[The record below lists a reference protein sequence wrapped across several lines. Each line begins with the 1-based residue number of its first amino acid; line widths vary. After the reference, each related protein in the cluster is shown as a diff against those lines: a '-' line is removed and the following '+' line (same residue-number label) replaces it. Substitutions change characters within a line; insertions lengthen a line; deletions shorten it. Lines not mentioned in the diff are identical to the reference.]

1 MDAASLRNQIV
12 RRASV
17 SSFYFADWARYFAGF
32 RFYTRFDA
40 ERNSQAEPV
49 SAAV

>member
-1 MDAASLRNQIV
+1 MDTCLCDRNV
-12 RRASV
+12 CRTAV
-17 SSFYFADWARYFAGF
+17 PSFCFADWARYFAGF
-32 RFYTRFDA
+32 RFYTRFNA